1 MKNVFYNS
9 KNIYIKKQVSMKSNL
24 FLSLFIFLCILSC
37 KNTPKEVV
45 TEKEKTIDIDT
56 TTNVMIKEEATVS
69 IESTLENK
77 SVNIPQT
84 KVLEVVI
91 QKDEQNTPKQLPDI
105 EILPD
110 EPNVDSRLK
119 FKLEEINS
127 DELDSKICGL
137 FETIEEKILAGD
149 FDGWYNSLSIN
160 YRSFIENPDELLKM
174 SKKSGYLKRKKIV
187 LRTAEDYFTYIVI
200 PSREGVAL
208 KYVDFQ
214 QIDEKNI
221 KVNCMLDDKHNFVY
235 DFVYEKESWK
245 LDKK

>member
-1 MKNVFYNS
+1 
-9 KNIYIKKQVSMKSNL
+9 MKSNL
-24 FLSLFIFLCILSC
+24 FLSICILLCFISC
-37 KNTPKEVV
+37 KNTPKEVI
-45 TEKEKTIDIDT
+45 TEKEKIVET
-56 TTNVMIKEEATVS
+56 TEIVIKEETSVN
-69 IESTLENK
+69 IESTLKDEGLNVPPK
-77 SVNIPQT
+77 KI
-84 KVLEVVI
+84 LEVTI
-91 QKDEQNTPKQLPDI
+91 QKENQDTPKQLPEI
-105 EILPD
+105 EVITDNPMI
-110 EPNVDSRLK
+110 DSRLK
-119 FKLEEINS
+119 FKLEDIHS

-137 FETIEEKILAGD
+137 FQTIEEKILAGD

-187 LRTAEDYFTYIVI
+187 LRSAKDYFTYIVI

-214 QIDEKNI
+214 QTDEKNI